1 MWKTTSGDQTTRLKK
16 RGSGKDAHC
25 IPLSPYLFV
34 MVMTCIEW
42 DVLSKLSTEIKE
54 QRLENM
60 DYDMVF
66 YADDTIV
73 FSKAIQGIEEILGH
87 IKNISGEYGL
97 RLNKGKCVNMNMNA
111 VGEQKLGTQTED
123 HQMVGVES
131 AMYLGNRLNKRA
143 SVKEEITY
151 QMQQVTFT
159 WKRLQTYWKATDA
172 SKKWRLLAYDAI
184 VKSKLL
190 YGLETAQAS
199 KADLNRIDAFQLR
212 GIRQILGKTYILG
225 PIGNKQHTL

>member
-1 MWKTTSGDQTTRLKK
+1 
-16 RGSGKDAHC
+16 
-25 IPLSPYLFV
+25 

-42 DVLSKLSTEIKE
+42 DVLSKLSTDAKE

-73 FSKAIQGIEEILGH
+73 FSKTIKGIEEILGH
-87 IKNISGEYGL
+87 VKNISGDYGL
-97 RLNKGKCVNMNMNA
+97 RLNKGKCVNMNMN
-111 VGEQKLGTQTED
+111 VQGKQKLGTEPDD
-123 HQMVGVES
+123 HQMEGVES
-131 AMYLGNRLNKRA
+131 AMYLGNRLNKKA
-143 SVKEEITY
+143 SVREETTY
-151 QMQQVTFT
+151 QMQQVTGT

-172 SKKWRLLAYDAI
+172 SKKWQLLAYDAT

-199 KADLNRIDAFQLR
+199 NADLKRIDAFQLR
-212 GIRQILGKTYILG
+212 GLRQILGKKTYILG
-225 PIGNKQHTL
+225 SLGNK